1 MRRLVL
7 FDVDGTLLSA
17 GGAGA
22 RALLGAMREVYGS
35 EGEAAGVSFGGRTD
49 PEIVR
54 TLLTA
59 GGMEMDAVEARFE
72 ALWARYLVRLEDEV
86 ARGGVRALPGVLP
99 LLERLERQGGEAVPA
114 LLTGNLLEGARIK
127 LEAAGLGFG
136 RFRVGA
142 YGSDHWR
149 RSELPAVAVER
160 ARRETGVEFRGRE
173 IVIVGDTPHDV
184 SCGAHLGVRTIAVA
198 TGTHPAPELA
208 ACGPDHLF
216 DDLTDLDAV
225 WAALETE

>member
-17 GGAGA
+17 GRAGA
-22 RALLGAMREVYGS
+22 RALLDAMREVYGETGDA
-35 EGEAAGVSFGGRTD
+35 EGFSMGGRTD

-54 TLLTA
+54 LLLGSA
-59 GGMEMDAVEARFE
+59 GVAPEAVEAGMEM
-72 ALWARYLVRLEDEV
+72 LWERYLARLSAEV
-86 ARGGVRALPGVLP
+86 ERAPVRALPGVQA
-99 LLERLERQGGEAVPA
+99 LLARVESRGGETVLG
-114 LLTGNLLEGARIK
+114 LLTGNLREGARLK

-149 RSELPAVAVER
+149 RSELPAVAAER
-160 ARRETGVEFRGRE
+160 ARALTGVEFRGKE
-173 IVIVGDTPHDV
+173 IVIVGDTPFDIA
-184 SCGAHLGVRTIAVA
+184 CGAHLGVRTIATA
-198 TGTHPAPELA
+198 TGTHSAAALA

-216 DDLTDLDAV
+216 DDLSDLEAV
-225 WAALETE
+225 WRALEA

>member
-17 GGAGA
+17 GRAGA
-22 RALLGAMREVYGS
+22 RALLDAMREVYGQTGDA
-35 EGEAAGVSFGGRTD
+35 EGFSMGGRTD

-54 TLLTA
+54 LLLGSA
-59 GGMEMDAVEARFE
+59 GVAPEEVEAGMET
-72 ALWARYLVRLEDEV
+72 LWERYLTRLAAEV
-86 ARGGVRALPGVLP
+86 ERAPVRALPGVQA
-99 LLERLERQGGEAVPA
+99 LLERVESRGGETVLG
-114 LLTGNLLEGARIK
+114 LLTGNLREGARLK

-149 RSELPAVAVER
+149 RSELPAVAAER
-160 ARRETGVEFRGRE
+160 ARALLGVEFRGKE
-173 IVIVGDTPHDV
+173 IVIVGDTPFDIA
-184 SCGAHLGVRTIAVA
+184 CGAHLGVRTIATA
-198 TGTHPAPELA
+198 TGTHSAADLA

-216 DDLTDLDAV
+216 DDLADLDAV
-225 WAALETE
+225 WRALEG